1 MRREIE
7 EELKGHIIPFWEGLK
22 DPDNGGFYGYLSYD
36 LILDKNAGKGV
47 ILNSRILWF
56 FSEAARVLKDPSLLP
71 YADCAY
77 RFLVDHCVDTENGG
91 VYWSVSATGEPV
103 DTTKHTYN
111 QAFAIYALSAYYRA
125 TGNADAK
132 ALAASLFHLIESR
145 MKDEGGY
152 LEAFDD
158 TFHPVSNEKLSE
170 NGVLAG
176 RTMNTILHVIE
187 AYTGYVEATDD
198 KDARAAL
205 REALMITRDKIYLP
219 DKKRLGVF
227 FDADYHS
234 LIDLYSYGHDIEAA
248 WLIDR
253 ALDAVGDPDLTK
265 EMHQITDT
273 LVDEVYREGFDGKS
287 IPVECE
293 KGVVKGDRVWWV
305 QAEAINGFLEN
316 VDRHPE
322 HTDYVKAAE
331 AEWEYIKRY
340 IIDKRKGSEWFWY
353 ANPDGTPSHDPIV
366 EPWKCPYHNGRM
378 CLNVIEREV

>member
-1 MRREIE
+1 MRREIK
-7 EELKGHIIPFWEGLK
+7 EELEGHIIPFWEGLR

-205 REALMITRDKIYLP
+205 REALMITRDKI
-219 DKKRLGVF
+219 
-227 FDADYHS
+227 
-234 LIDLYSYGHDIEAA
+234 
-248 WLIDR
+248 
-253 ALDAVGDPDLTK
+253 
-265 EMHQITDT
+265 
-273 LVDEVYREGFDGKS
+273 
-287 IPVECE
+287 
-293 KGVVKGDRVWWV
+293 
-305 QAEAINGFLEN
+305 
-316 VDRHPE
+316 
-322 HTDYVKAAE
+322 
-331 AEWEYIKRY
+331 
-340 IIDKRKGSEWFWY
+340 
-353 ANPDGTPSHDPIV
+353 
-366 EPWKCPYHNGRM
+366 
-378 CLNVIEREV
+378 